1 MKLDPECQFT
11 HLWRD
16 KDVQFFFIHLWNM
29 KCCAHSNIHQTNLVS
44 SLSSKLSK
52 GSLSVCRMTC
62 FSTTRMNLT
71 GHAVTYLH
79 LRARRALMLFKDVP
93 LRTRRALL
101 LYKVYGDS
109 PLLALNGTSLNSVNA
124 LLAPSWRYWPKWIQM
139 VWFWTKS
146 KTSGF
151 GLTSDL
157 WWYSK
162 RMTIHRF
169 VKCHYISLTHKC
181 KGTSSLN
188 RSDYLSAKN
197 STFEARF
204 EGVLSLYL
212 TETRRKQILS
222 NSINISILH
231 KLQL

>member
-1 MKLDPECQFT
+1 
-11 HLWRD
+11 
-16 KDVQFFFIHLWNM
+16 
-29 KCCAHSNIHQTNLVS
+29 
-44 SLSSKLSK
+44 
-52 GSLSVCRMTC
+52 MTC

-71 GHAVTYLH
+71 GHAVTHLH
-79 LRARRALMLFKDVP
+79 LRARRALMLFKDVL

-101 LYKVYGDS
+101 LYIVYGDS

-124 LLAPSWRYWPKWIQM
+124 LLAPSWRYWPKWMQM

-169 VKCHYISLTHKC
+169 VKCHYISSTHNAKALAPSIGLTTYMPKTQLLRPVLKVSC
-181 KGTSSLN
+181 PFISQRL
-188 RSDYLSAKN
+188 
-197 STFEARF
+197 
-204 EGVLSLYL
+204 EGSKFY
-212 TETRRKQILS
+212 LS